1 MEALVEAHSASEV
14 ERALLAGATII
25 GVNNRDLRDFSVNIK
40 TFGRLRRLIP
50 ADVIAVAESG
60 VHDGGDVRRL
70 LDMGADAA
78 LVGEAIVTAP
88 DTAATVRDLVQGGR
102 P

>member
-1 MEALVEAHSASEV
+1 
-14 ERALLAGATII
+14 LAGAHII
-25 GVNNRDLRDFSVNIK
+25 GVNNRDLRDFSVDLD
-40 TFGRLRRLIP
+40 TFGQLRRLIP
-50 ADVIAVAESG
+50 EGVIAVAESG
-60 VHDGGDVRRL
+60 VHDGDDVRRL

-88 DTAATVRDLVQGGR
+88 DTAAKVRDLVGGGT